1 MSKTTTLAAPS
12 KIPAVAAKQAAV
24 ANSVD
29 SDVVKLQIES
39 AEITKAL
46 AANPS
51 RVDAGILNARKAAIN
66 TAIAN
71 ATSEDK

>member
-1 MSKTTTLAAPS
+1 
-12 KIPAVAAKQAAV
+12 
-24 ANSVD
+24 
-29 SDVVKLQIES
+29 
-39 AEITKAL
+39 L

-71 ATSEDK
+71 ATLEDK